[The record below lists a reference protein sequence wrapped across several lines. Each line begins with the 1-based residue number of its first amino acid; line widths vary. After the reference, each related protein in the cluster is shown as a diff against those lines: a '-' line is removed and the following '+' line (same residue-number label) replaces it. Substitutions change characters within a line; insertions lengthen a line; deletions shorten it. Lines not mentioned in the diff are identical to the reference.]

1 MNLIPS
7 GITHAAPDYHFAVKM
22 HSNKTRGDATVV
34 LQPSQWDILVKHGSF
49 SMHSNWRA
57 STVKAQD
64 LCFLTDKCKAHHPL
78 QPISMKEMCWAAELI
93 QNVHNNLTR
102 LYNAAF
108 DFDGPN
114 EKKIKKIVR
123 KALVHLQSCYPKLFE
138 CPIGSCRQRRSQ
150 DPSFY
155 KCQLFPGQRLP
166 SFHGLEGESIHN
178 HKMPRPLFHVI
189 EMFQSMGMDIHEKDA
204 SLGYSWRYSFASSNT
219 GPCKK
224 LDGKTLLMIC
234 SGEEYQKQFSRWFSC
249 QTIKRREQA
258 APSYT
263 LSSNQIDDQE
273 EKEKKE
279 PWAFSNKEKENTKE
293 ITPSDQAM
301 CIKGIG
307 NTVYTQLMIK
317 QLCHVIIINNTLF
330 ENASE
335 TVPLYLMEDVKKM
348 LCQAIGLL
356 QSYEHANKEKDPF
369 NKDGTFF

>member
-1 MNLIPS
+1 M
-7 GITHAAPDYHFAVKM
+7 K
-22 HSNKTRGDATVV
+22 KTPLLAILGDT
-34 LQPSQWDILVKHGSF
+34 
-49 SMHSNWRA
+49 
-57 STVKAQD
+57 
-64 LCFLTDKCKAHHPL
+64 
-78 QPISMKEMCWAAELI
+78 
-93 QNVHNNLTR
+93 
-102 LYNAAF
+102 
-108 DFDGPN
+108 
-114 EKKIKKIVR
+114 
-123 KALVHLQSCYPKLFE
+123 
-138 CPIGSCRQRRSQ
+138 
-150 DPSFY
+150 
-155 KCQLFPGQRLP
+155 
-166 SFHGLEGESIHN
+166 
-178 HKMPRPLFHVI
+178 
-189 EMFQSMGMDIHEKDA
+189 A
-204 SLGYSWRYSFASSNT
+204 SLPQTQDHA
-219 GPCKK
+219 KK

-263 LSSNQIDDQE
+263 LSSNQTDDQE